1 MLSCRA
7 HLFTK
12 FFPGDRIGKLAY
24 RRDRVAPVFHSRWLR
39 RTHSYGTCETSRQGE
54 VIMITIAMHVTGG
67 RTCIAAFTSERTNLS
82 PFTKGCRER
91 DASMRLFSIFGIE
104 LRAQS
109 AGQRNKARRI
119 CI

>member
-39 RTHSYGTCETSRQGE
+39 RTHSYGTQESEKQGE
-54 VIMITIAMHVTGG
+54 VVMIITSIHVVG
-67 RTCIAAFTSERTNLS
+67 RISCIAAFTSERTNLS

-104 LRAQS
+104 L
-109 AGQRNKARRI
+109 
-119 CI
+119 